1 MTAYTKQA
9 KTLVKKDSGW
19 KLKADDSDCWAL
31 KIIVSRQQR
40 TTAAMW
46 LQTSLF
52 TLKTLFPQKTN
63 KKKPDH
69 RELHKANIH
78 KRAATVK
85 ILISDTK
92 MNFNLCPHQTC
103 HLTWALSKWMLHTG
117 GGWGEP
123 PPHDCKVLWVYNNT
137 QKALYKCI
145 IHSFIIKPLWAVLE
159 RELRSRF
166 SSSTSLK

>member
-1 MTAYTKQA
+1 MTAYTRQA

-63 KKKPDH
+63 KKNLTTESFTKPTSIK
-69 RELHKANIH
+69 ELQ
-78 KRAATVK
+78 
-85 ILISDTK
+85 L
-92 MNFNLCPHQTC
+92 
-103 HLTWALSKWMLHTG
+103 
-117 GGWGEP
+117 
-123 PPHDCKVLWVYNNT
+123 
-137 QKALYKCI
+137 
-145 IHSFIIKPLWAVLE
+145 
-159 RELRSRF
+159 
-166 SSSTSLK
+166 LKF